1 MQRHSL
7 VQPISSFLFQK
18 VLNNFT
24 ENHQKQ
30 SKINSKNGF
39 GSHMMRHV
47 KSFQQRVRVVTTHW
61 EEFRVIHSY
70 LVPISGHGKNRVF
83 STSPTMTPASITNQ
97 RPTNPFPL
105 KHNPEVTHF

>member
-1 MQRHSL
+1 MQRHGL

-47 KSFQQRVRVVTTHW
+47 RSFQQCVRVVTTHR

-70 LVPISGHGKNRVF
+70 LIECSQHH
-83 STSPTMTPASITNQ
+83 Q
-97 RPTNPFPL
+97 Q
-105 KHNPEVTHF
+105 